1 MGHNLMGCGGRRLF
15 AFLRIAI
22 MKDQA
27 SIAEAGHSS
36 RTDQFT
42 NAGKYSSLQRG
53 WVLLVLGGVF
63 LMILMALFG
72 DPEQDDSGQFQPSV
86 VHKPAVPDPPNDRA
100 PDNSGRRV
108 VTVPEAS

>member
-1 MGHNLMGCGGRRLF
+1 MACGGRRLF

-22 MKDQA
+22 MKDDP
-27 SIAEAGHSS
+27 SIAEAEHSS
-36 RTDQFT
+36 RADQFI
-42 NAGKYSSLQRG
+42 NAGKYSGLRRG
-53 WVLLVLGGVF
+53 WVLLVLGGAF

-86 VHKPAVPDPPNDRA
+86 VHKPVVPDPPNGRA

-108 VTVPEAS
+108 VTVPKAS